1 MITKGKRYRV
11 INDDFENFKIGD
23 IVISLENSDVPY
35 CVYEEDYE
43 EGKDIADYESDKYY
57 PLIDDELE
65 EIESEE

>member
-11 INDDFENFKIGD
+11 INDDFEHFKTGD

-43 EGKDIADYESDKYY
+43 EGKDITDYESDKYF

-65 EIESEE
+65 EIESED